1 MFLTVDLWLLY
12 LKVRLAAYKI
22 LGSLFLFLSTLMLL
36 SCLLAQSD
44 GVEKSDATLIC
55 FPL

>member
-12 LKVRLAAYKI
+12 LQVGLAAYKI
-22 LGSLFLFLSTLMLL
+22 LGSLFLSTLMLL

-44 GVEKSDATLIC
+44 AVEKADATLIC